1 MLKANAWR
9 AVKHA
14 GHHEGLACRGAA
26 RLLLLLRAFTTL
38 PPAAESKICYGAEK
52 GSEWKHGPFCSHL
65 SSVTAAA
72 SRGVLG
78 WARNG
83 EGRGEGWREMGRE
96 LILSHGVPSLVVCG
110 LVVCGQDCIFFFS
123 FGFLEGKR

>member
-1 MLKANAWR
+1 MQGTTR
-9 AVKHA
+9 A
-14 GHHEGLACRGAA
+14 EGLACRGAA
-26 RLLLLLRAFTTL
+26 HLLLLLRALL
-38 PPAAESKICYGAEK
+38 PPAAESKICCLCLYGAEK
-52 GSEWKHGPFCSHL
+52 GSERKHGPFCSHL